1 MTMEL
6 FQLGPVS
13 WQDSQLIYHAL
24 ARLGREALVFLSPD
38 SPYVCLGY
46 HQDPEQ
52 EIDLNFCRVNHIPVF
67 RREVG
72 GGAVY
77 LDGNQLFYQLII
89 HKKNPMVLGNKFAFY
104 QKFLQPVIHTYRQL
118 GIPAE
123 YKPVNDIIVNHRKI
137 SGNGAGEIG
146 DCLVLVGNLILDF
159 DYDMMSRVLKVPDE
173 KFRDKIYQTLNENL
187 TTIRRE
193 LGVEKAANWAEN
205 ELYAVLRS
213 KFRNLLGHMSPSN
226 LDQSVRDTV
235 SELGSEMINPDWLF
249 QISRKNSGREVKIR
263 HGVNVIQR
271 ILKTTG
277 GLIRADFSIQDER
290 LKEIHFSG
298 DFFCYPPDSI
308 RRFESMLDGKALT
321 EIPGVVQNFY
331 SQQAFEI
338 PGVTAQDWLELLKD

>member
-1 MTMEL
+1 MEL

-24 ARLGREALVFLSPD
+24 ARLGREALVLLSPD

-52 EIDLNFCRVNHIPVF
+52 EIDLDFCRANHIPVF

-89 HKKNPMVLGNKFAFY
+89 HKKNPMVFGNKFAFY
-104 QKFLQPVIHTYRQL
+104 QKFLQPVIQTYRQL
-118 GIPAE
+118 DIPAE
-123 YKPVNDIIVNHRKI
+123 YKPVNDIVVNQRKI
-137 SGNGAGEIG
+137 SGNGVGEIG

-159 DYDMMSRVLKVPDE
+159 DYSMMSRVLRVPDE
-173 KFRDKIYQTLNENL
+173 KFRDKVHQTLTENM

-193 LGVEKAANWAEN
+193 LGAEKAAKWGEN
-205 ELYAVLRS
+205 ELYALLRS
-213 KFRNLLGHMSPSN
+213 EFQNLLGNLPPAN
-226 LDQSVRDTV
+226 LDQSVKDKV
-235 SELGSEMINPDWLF
+235 SELGSEMNNHDWLF
-249 QISRKNSGREVKIR
+249 QISRKNNGREVRIR
-263 HGVNVIQR
+263 HGVKVIQR
-271 ILKTTG
+271 VLKTTG
-277 GLIRADFSIQDER
+277 GLIRADYGIQDER
-290 LKEIHFSG
+290 LREIHFSG
-298 DFFCYPPDSI
+298 DFFCYPPDSV

-321 EIPGVVQNFY
+321 DMPGVVENFY

-338 PGVTAQDWLELLKD
+338 PGVTAQDWIELLKE

>member
-1 MTMEL
+1 MEL
-6 FQLGPVS
+6 FQVGPVS

-24 ARLGREALVFLSPD
+24 AYLDREALVLLSPD

-52 EIDLNFCRVNHIPVF
+52 EVDLEFCRSRQLPVF

-89 HKKNPMVLGNKFAFY
+89 HKNNPIVSGNKSAFY
-104 QKFLQPVIHTYRQL
+104 RKFLQPVINVYRNI

-123 YKPVNDIIVNHRKI
+123 YKPINDIVVNNRKI

-173 KFRDKIYQTLNENL
+173 KFRDKIHQSLTGNL

-193 LGVEKAANWAEN
+193 LGIERASVWSEEK
-205 ELYAVLRS
+205 LYSLLKSEFERILGRLTPS
-213 KFRNLLGHMSPSN
+213 KLDPSI
-226 LDQSVRDTV
+226 TGKA
-235 SELGSEMINPDWLF
+235 SELSSKMITPQWLH
-249 QISRKNSGREVKIR
+249 QINRKNDHREVKIR
-263 HGVNVIQR
+263 DGVKVIHR
-271 ILKTTG
+271 VRKTTG
-277 GLIRADFSIQDER
+277 GLIRADFGIQDNR
-290 LKEIHFSG
+290 VMKVNFSG
-298 DFFCYPPDSI
+298 DFFCYPRDSI
-308 RRFESMLDGKALT
+308 RTLEFRLEEKSLRDIKDVMES
-321 EIPGVVQNFY
+321 FY
-331 SQQAFEI
+331 SEQALEI
-338 PGVTAQDWLELLKD
+338 PGVTLQDWISLLKD